1 MRGIFSRIQ
10 TAFYNPLL
18 STLTPQ
24 EDDLYPKRKWV
35 RHYFLKRPWDTG
47 REQSNYYPL
56 PIRITSENFEV
67 TEQSDGTPSSS

>member
-24 EDDLYPKRKWV
+24 ESGLYPKRKWYV
-35 RHYFLKRPWDTG
+35 IHFLKSLWDTD
-47 REQSNYYPL
+47 REQNNYYPL

-67 TEQSDGTPSSS
+67 NRAK